1 LWASMQDVRNQRVP
15 MSHDGYLK
23 LYGLSRPTI
32 GQGHVLFDEAQDAN
46 GVIAG
51 IILSHPGPICLTGD
65 RHQSIYR
72 FRGSLDVI
80 SELQGASTYAL
91 TRSFRFGDGIA
102 RVANHLLSYL
112 GEPRRVVG
120 SGHHATSKM
129 RVDRSK
135 PYAYI
140 ARTNMALLQAAIE
153 TLEERLPVYYVG
165 GVENARLGLI
175 HDGYH
180 LYRGQHELI
189 EDRFIKQFASL
200 PELSEYATAAR
211 DAEMALLSKIVL
223 TYADRIPSL
232 LQQLRANAVND
243 IGSAQRILSTAHR
256 SKGLEFDQVILAS
269 DYSDLMAG
277 LRPIPIDRMD
287 VQEVN
292 LHYMAATRAMEALE
306 VGDQLNEF
314 VRYMERERERD
325 VGHGRESAPEFAKA

>member
-1 LWASMQDVRNQRVP
+1 M
-15 MSHDGYLK
+15 
-23 LYGLSRPTI
+23 
-32 GQGHVLFDEAQDAN
+32 LFDEAQDAN

-51 IILSHPGPICLTGD
+51 IILSHPGAICLTGD
-65 RHQSIYR
+65 RHQAIYG

-80 SELQGASTYAL
+80 SELQDAATFAL

-102 RVANHLLSYL
+102 RVANHLLNYL
-112 GEPRRVVG
+112 GETRRVVG

-129 RVDRSK
+129 QVDRSK

-140 ARTNMALLQAAIE
+140 ARTNIELIQAAIE
-153 TLEERLPVYYVG
+153 TLEQRLPVYYVG

-189 EDRFIKQFASL
+189 EDRFIKKFASL
-200 PELSEYATAAR
+200 PALSEYATAAR

-223 TYADRIPSL
+223 TYSDRIPSL
-232 LQQLRANAVND
+232 LQQLRANAVD
-243 IGSAQRILSTAHR
+243 AIGSAQRILSTAHR

-306 VGDQLNEF
+306 VGGQLDEF
-314 VRYMERERERD
+314 VRYMERGRGREALNVRELA
-325 VGHGRESAPEFAKA
+325 RESARA